1 MKGIFFVSL
10 CFLNFLPVWVI
21 VILLDAKSIWLDH
34 SPSSGA
40 EWCGVVGILIGLL
53 VSTCLVVL
61 GLSQK
66 NAEAPDVMILK
77 SVSEQKSLAADVLL
91 SYVLPLLAFEMT
103 TWLGLTQFLVFFF
116 LIAALSY
123 RHKHVSGNVVL
134 ELFGYRFYACA
145 DDRDAESLV
154 LTRRYLGGAE
164 GMEIK
169 VHQLNDQVY
178 CEVRT

>member
-1 MKGIFFVSL
+1 MEFEIT
-10 CFLNFLPVWVI
+10 
-21 VILLDAKSIWLDH
+21 
-34 SPSSGA
+34 
-40 EWCGVVGILIGLL
+40 
-53 VSTCLVVL
+53 TC
-61 GLSQK
+61 
-66 NAEAPDVMILK
+66 
-77 SVSEQKSLAADVLL
+77 
-91 SYVLPLLAFEMT
+91 
-103 TWLGLTQFLVFFF
+103 LGLTQFLVFFF

-145 DDRDAESLV
+145 DDRDVESLV